1 MSGMSIVLAT
11 RNQGK
16 TRELKELLSG
26 YDIDIKSLYDFGPI
40 PAVEETGKTFE
51 DNAYIKAHF
60 TARVLGLPAIADD
73 SGLVVEALDGAPG
86 VYSARYAGEGA
97 TDKDNNTKL
106 LKEMDGKLNRKARFE
121 TAVIIAVPR
130 GPALTYIGKVEGEIT
145 ESPLGDNGFGYDPL
159 FYYPPMSKTFGQMT
173 GEEKN
178 SISHRGRALKELTG
192 EFDKILIW
200 LKNRMAEEPYGS
212 KECLNPVHS
221 HE

>member
-1 MSGMSIVLAT
+1 MSKIPIVLAT

-16 TRELKELLSG
+16 IKEITELLSG
-26 YDIDIKSLYDFGPI
+26 YDIDVKSLNDFGPI
-40 PAVEETGKTFE
+40 PVVEETGDTFE

-86 VYSARYAGEGA
+86 VFSARYSGEDA
-97 TDKDNNTKL
+97 TDNENNMKL
-106 LKEMDGKLNRKARFE
+106 LKKMEGMTERKAHFE
-121 TAVIIAVPR
+121 TAVILAVPR

-145 ESPLGDNGFGYDPL
+145 ESPQGDNGFGYDPL
-159 FYYPPMSKTFGQMT
+159 FYYPPMSKTFAQMT

-178 SISHRGRALKELTG
+178 SISHRGKAIKELAG
-192 EFDKILIW
+192 EFNKVMIW

-212 KECLNPVHS
+212 NECFNPAHS
-221 HE
+221 HK

>member
-1 MSGMSIVLAT
+1 MSKIPIVLAT

-16 TRELKELLSG
+16 IKEITELLSG
-26 YDIDIKSLYDFGPI
+26 YDIEIKSLNDFGPI
-40 PAVEETGKTFE
+40 PSVEETGETFD

-97 TDKDNNTKL
+97 TDEENNMKL
-106 LKEMDGKLNRKARFE
+106 LKEMEGKTNRNAHFE
-121 TAVIIAVPR
+121 TAVILAVPR

-145 ESPLGDNGFGYDPL
+145 ESPRGENGFGYDPL
-159 FYYPPMSKTFGQMT
+159 FYYPPMSKTFAQMT

-178 SISHRGRALKELTG
+178 SISHRGKAIKELAG
-192 EFDKILIW
+192 EFDKVMIW

-212 KECLNPVHS
+212 DECYNPAHS
-221 HE
+221 RK